1 METKWIPIVAAGRLS
16 ENVSEENLDKLL
28 KNSSLFVSIE
38 MKLNIVL
45 LRNNKGDDKTE
56 TKI

>member
-45 LRNNKGDDKTE
+45 LRNNKRCLST
-56 TKI
+56 

>member
-1 METKWIPIVAAGRLS
+1 METKWIPFVAAGRLS